1 MLPLCYTLS
10 LRPQCSLFYAE
21 NITSSKNMV
30 LLVLCTY
37 PSHSATENESP
48 VFRVEVQALRED
60 QMPSYP
66 PSLVFTLSS
75 YLPFVSTQTIDV
87 TLR

>member
-10 LRPQCSLFYAE
+10 LRPQCSLFYTE

-37 PSHSATENESP
+37 PSHNATQNESP
-48 VFRVEVQALRED
+48 VFRVEVEALRED

-66 PSLVFTLSS
+66 LSGL
-75 YLPFVSTQTIDV
+75 YALILPPICINSDN
-87 TLR
+87 